1 MTNNAAIITV
11 IYDLWHHNNL
21 GKFKKIKWS
30 SFLCLLRSLHFSDP
44 QQRETTYVCY
54 SLVLWWN
61 VSHTRLKEGRVC
73 LDPRLEGAAATVAGC
88 EWLEGVLVKSLVLG
102 LSDWRVCWWKARWC
116 GCERLKG
123 VPVKST
129 VTWVWAA
136 CVLQKQQDAERWM
149 LLRLLL
155 LFMQPRPPPPAW
167 EIVPST
173 FWVDLHQ
180 LINLNLNLPHRHAQR
195 FVPWM
200 ISDPVKLT
208 INIHYHWNPK
218 Q

>member
-73 LDPRLEGAAATVAGC
+73 LDPRLEGAAATVAGMWMAGGC
-88 EWLEGVLVKSLVLG
+88 AGEKPGV
-102 LSDWRVCWWKARWC
+102 
-116 GCERLKG
+116 GCERLEG
-123 VPVKST
+123 VPVKSM

-136 CVLQKQQDAERWM
+136 CILQKQQDAERWM